1 MISIFIMFLLELKE
15 FCKKLTSRKLKCQLI
30 TAELCKIN
38 CTILISNIGN
48 KHFSNQD
55 SLQIYFEGK
64 KSGGGEDMVESI
76 VMLGSNRAKITF
88 KNSTG

>member
-1 MISIFIMFLLELKE
+1 MFLLELKE
-15 FCKKLTSRKLKCQLI
+15 FCKKLTGRKLKGQLI

-48 KHFSNQD
+48 ESFSNQD
-55 SLQIYFEGK
+55 SLQIYFESK
-64 KSGGGEDMVESI
+64 RSGGGDDVVDSI
-76 VMLGSNRAKITF
+76 VMLGSNRAKVTF